1 MTPASPYR
9 PGRELARGG
18 MGAVLDARD
27 QKLGRSV
34 AMKVMLRRNA
44 SEEEQQRFLQEA
56 RVLGQLAHPNIV
68 PVHDVGTDEQGRLFY
83 TMKLVV
89 AARCTTSSAN

>member
-1 MTPASPYR
+1 MTPGSSYR
-9 PGRELARGG
+9 PGREIARGG
-18 MGAVLDARD
+18 MGAVLDAQD
-27 QKLGRSV
+27 NKLGRNV

-44 SEEEQQRFLQEA
+44 SEEDQQRFLLEA

-83 TMKLVV
+83 TMKLV
-89 AARCTTSSAN
+89 

>member
-1 MTPASPYR
+1 MTPASAYR
-9 PGRELARGG
+9 PGREIARGG

-44 SEEEQQRFLQEA
+44 SEEE
-56 RVLGQLAHPNIV
+56 
-68 PVHDVGTDEQGRLFY
+68 
-83 TMKLVV
+83 
-89 AARCTTSSAN
+89 